1 MIFVSREERDSC
13 RQRRPP
19 GLIFGLFHLK
29 LSNYKSMIKTCRNF
43 IVNSNWPP
51 VNMLEE
57 QNFPLPKHMG
67 QNACSTG
74 LRPMRAGSLG
84 SSSRF
89 STTAAVGE
97 GPEHSRDL
105 GARALSTLNFSTVLG
120 LWEPFYL
127 GVPQIP
133 RV

>member
-1 MIFVSREERDSC
+1 MFVSWEERDSC

-19 GLIFGLFHLK
+19 SLIFGLFRLK

-51 VNMLEE
+51 VNTLGEK
-57 QNFPLPKHMG
+57 NFPLPKHMG

-74 LRPMRAGSLG
+74 LQPTRACSPG

-89 STTAAVGE
+89 STAAAVRE

-105 GARALSTLNFSTVLG
+105 GARAPSTLSFSTALG
-120 LWEPFYL
+120 LWKPFHL
-127 GVPQIP
+127 IGPQIP